1 MKKIALIVAIII
13 AAFSLAAC
21 KETIDNTIP
30 DLTGM
35 SETQIQAALQERN
48 IIVTL
53 DFETTYTP
61 TFEECDSTPLI
72 TASGFKINEGNPRR
86 HRIIAVSRDLKRKYK
101 FGTKLR
107 IKGAGKYD
115 GTYTVRDVMN
125 KRYTKRIDILVGKR
139 DKQTKLKKVKVY
151 KLK

>member
-1 MKKIALIVAIII
+1 MSNLNFILSFIIL
-13 AAFSLAAC
+13 FL
-21 KETIDNTIP
+21 P
-30 DLTGM
+30 
-35 SETQIQAALQERN
+35 SELRREEARINEYVSSVEPSEV
-48 IIVTL
+48 VTL
-53 DFETTYTP
+53 TTYTP

-72 TASGFKINEGNPRR
+72 TASGFKINESNPKR

-125 KRYTKRIDILVGKR
+125 KRYTKLIDILVGKK
-139 DKQTKLKKVKVY
+139 DKQTKVKKVKVY

>member
-1 MKKIALIVAIII
+1 MSNLNFILSFIILFLPSELRREEARINEYVSSVA
-13 AAFSLAAC
+13 
-21 KETIDNTIP
+21 P
-30 DLTGM
+30 
-35 SETQIQAALQERN
+35 SEV
-48 IIVTL
+48 VTL
-53 DFETTYTP
+53 TTYTP
-61 TFEECDSTPLI
+61 TAEECDSTPLI
-72 TASGFKINEGNPRR
+72 TASGFKINESNPKR

-125 KRYTKRIDILVGKR
+125 KRYTKRIDILVGKSDR
-139 DKQTKLKKVKVY
+139 QTKLKKVKVY

>member
-1 MKKIALIVAIII
+1 MSNLNFILSFIILFLPSELRREEARINEYVSSVA
-13 AAFSLAAC
+13 
-21 KETIDNTIP
+21 P
-30 DLTGM
+30 
-35 SETQIQAALQERN
+35 SEV
-48 IIVTL
+48 VTL
-53 DFETTYTP
+53 TTYSP
-61 TFEECDSTPLI
+61 TVEQTDSTPLI
-72 TASGFKINEGNPRR
+72 TASGFKINEGNPKR

-125 KRYTKRIDILVGKR
+125 KRYKKRIDILVGKS
-139 DKQTKLKKVKVY
+139 DKQTKVKKVKVY

>member
-1 MKKIALIVAIII
+1 
-13 AAFSLAAC
+13 
-21 KETIDNTIP
+21 
-30 DLTGM
+30 M
-35 SETQIQAALQERN
+35 SHLNFILSF
-48 IIVTL
+48 IIVFLPLELKREENRINEYISSVAPSEVVTI
-53 DFETTYTP
+53 TTYSP
-61 TFEECDSTPLI
+61 TVEQTDSTPLI
-72 TASGFKINEGNPRR
+72 TASGFKINESNPKR

-125 KRYTKRIDILVGKR
+125 KRYTKRIDILVGKK
-139 DKQTKLKKVKVY
+139 DKQTKVKKVKVY

>member
-1 MKKIALIVAIII
+1 MSNLNFILSFIILFLPSELRREEARVNEYVSSVA
-13 AAFSLAAC
+13 
-21 KETIDNTIP
+21 P
-30 DLTGM
+30 
-35 SETQIQAALQERN
+35 SEV
-48 IIVTL
+48 VTL
-53 DFETTYTP
+53 TTYTP
-61 TFEECDSTPLI
+61 TAEECDSTPLI
-72 TASGFKINEGNPRR
+72 TASGFKINESNPKR

-139 DKQTKLKKVKVY
+139 DIQTKVKKVKVY

>member
-1 MKKIALIVAIII
+1 MSHLNFILSFIILFLPSELRREEARVNEYISSVA
-13 AAFSLAAC
+13 
-21 KETIDNTIP
+21 P
-30 DLTGM
+30 
-35 SETQIQAALQERN
+35 SEV
-48 IIVTL
+48 VTL
-53 DFETTYTP
+53 TTYTP
-61 TFEECDSTPLI
+61 TAEECDSTPLI

-115 GTYTVRDVMN
+115 GTYIVRDVMN
-125 KRYTKRIDILVGKR
+125 KRYTKRIDILVGKK
-139 DKQTKLKKVKVY
+139 DKQTKLKKIKVY

>member
-1 MKKIALIVAIII
+1 
-13 AAFSLAAC
+13 
-21 KETIDNTIP
+21 
-30 DLTGM
+30 M
-35 SETQIQAALQERN
+35 SHLNFILSF
-48 IIVTL
+48 IIVFLPLELKREENRINEYISSVAPSEVVTI
-53 DFETTYTP
+53 TTYSP
-61 TFEECDSTPLI
+61 TVEQTDSTPLI
-72 TASGFKINEGNPRR
+72 TASGFKINESNPKR

-125 KRYTKRIDILVGKR
+125 KRYTKRIDILVGKK
-139 DKQTKLKKVKVY
+139 DTQTKVKKVKVY

>member
-1 MKKIALIVAIII
+1 MSHLNFILSFIILFLPSELRREEARVNEYISSIA
-13 AAFSLAAC
+13 
-21 KETIDNTIP
+21 P
-30 DLTGM
+30 
-35 SETQIQAALQERN
+35 SEV
-48 IIVTL
+48 VTL
-53 DFETTYTP
+53 TTYTP
-61 TFEECDSTPLI
+61 TVEECDSTPLI

-115 GTYTVRDVMN
+115 GTYVVRDVMN
-125 KRYTKRIDILVGKR
+125 KRYTKRIDILVGKS
-139 DKQTKLKKVKVY
+139 DKQTKLKKIKVY